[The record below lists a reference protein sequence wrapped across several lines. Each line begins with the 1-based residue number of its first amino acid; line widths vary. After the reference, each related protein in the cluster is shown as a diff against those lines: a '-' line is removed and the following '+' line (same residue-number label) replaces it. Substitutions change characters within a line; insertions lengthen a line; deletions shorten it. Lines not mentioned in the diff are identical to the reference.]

1 MKPKPTKRKV
11 IQTSNRWT
19 KLTKTPVPISPLQ
32 IKPQKTRFSLGVNA
46 ARFLFGTESM
56 ACYTKNDKE
65 PRDEDTT
72 VYSEIQSMYHQQR
85 KKHNK
90 CKPMPMMR
98 HRIWLK
104 IQTPNNDKQAVL
116 PHRMKEGNRHGQPL
130 NKVIQKTTGY
140 IIKLFLN
147 KNKPKR
153 IQNTRRSP
161 SPKESGTNTNKLG
174 HKGHLRTLRKQVTIN
189 NQPLSYRAW

>member
-1 MKPKPTKRKV
+1 MPP
-11 IQTSNRWT
+11 Q
-19 KLTKTPVPISPLQ
+19 Q
-32 IKPQKTRFSLGVNA
+32 IKPHITRFSLRVNTA
-46 ARFLFGTESM
+46 PFLFGTASM
-56 ACYTKNDKE
+56 VCYTKDDKE
-65 PRDEDTT
+65 PQDKATT
-72 VYSEIQSMYHQQR
+72 VCSETQSLFHQQR

-90 CKPMPMMR
+90 CKLMSMMR
-98 HRIWLK
+98 HRSLLK
-104 IQTPNNDKQAVL
+104 IQSPNKDKQAVL
-116 PHRMKEGNRHGQPL
+116 LPQMKEGNRHGQPL